1 MKTRFFLSLLAFFA
15 VLGLAGKSIALAET
29 INTQDYWALND
40 GYIEDFTN
48 NGQVVVSYGPYS
60 PYIMEDVF
68 TVDWPDEKGNTHQFF
83 NYDYSGNLKYY
94 GAVFY
99 ESIVDESFA
108 YVTSG
113 ERDFQVLTIVK
124 WVYVASGAQDF
135 LPPVLEVGKTYT
147 QSWQRDEYKDD
158 EYVGMGSDS
167 YTITVTG
174 PHTTTVPAGTF
185 TTYQLVMVNEW
196 QASTGALGTV
206 SYTYYLAHG
215 IGWVKMIRPGGTYEL
230 QEAPL
235 MVSPSSLSLSEGQ
248 TGTCTLSGGTG
259 VYSARSGNTAVATVG
274 LNGSTL
280 SVTGVSAGSAT
291 ITYSDSG
298 GEWGTM
304 SVTVAE
310 SYSGPPLSV
319 SPSSLSLSEG
329 QTGTCTLSGGTG
341 VYSARSGNTAVA
353 TVGLNGSTLSVTGV
367 SSGSVT
373 VTYSDTG
380 GDSGTV
386 AVTVVAS
393 GPLTVSPSSLSLSEG
408 QTGTCTLSG
417 GTGVY
422 GARSENTGI
431 ATIGLNG
438 STISVTGVSSGS
450 ATVTYFDNGGDWG
463 TMAIS
468 VGGSDSGSGDLAVSP
483 SSLSL
488 SEGQTGTCTLSG
500 GTGVYGARSENTGIA
515 TIGLNGSTI
524 SVTGVSSGSA
534 TVTYF
539 DSGGDWGTMAISVG
553 GSDSGSGDLAV
564 SPSSLSFLV
573 GQTGFCT
580 LTGGTEV
587 YGARSENTSV
597 ATTYLSGNTL
607 TVIGVSDGT
616 TTVTYFDS
624 GGDWRTMSVWVGS
637 VYVGLLVNPVSL
649 SLSVGQTGFCTLTS
663 GVGAYGARSENT
675 AVATVG
681 IDGSTLSVTGVSSGS
696 ATITYFD
703 SGGFSKTMSVSVSG
717 KLPSTYTNSLGMT
730 FILLPAGTFTMGSP
744 SDEPGADSDE
754 DEWPQHQV
762 TLTQPFYMQQTE
774 VTQAQWEAVMG
785 SSPSYFSGCPTCPV
799 EKVSWDDVQVFLGYM
814 NARGEGTYDLP
825 TEAQWGYAAR
835 AGSIT
840 AFYNG
845 GITETGSGYDPNL
858 DAIGWYTYNS
868 GSETHPV
875 AQKTPN
881 AWGLYDMTGNVWE
894 WCQDWY
900 SSSYYDS
907 SPSTDPA
914 GPSSGSNRVNRG
926 GSWYSTAGYSRSA
939 FRNYYSPTARYI
951 HLGFRLTRQP

>member
-1 MKTRFFLSLLAFFA
+1 
-15 VLGLAGKSIALAET
+15 
-29 INTQDYWALND
+29 
-40 GYIEDFTN
+40 
-48 NGQVVVSYGPYS
+48 
-60 PYIMEDVF
+60 
-68 TVDWPDEKGNTHQFF
+68 
-83 NYDYSGNLKYY
+83 
-94 GAVFY
+94 
-99 ESIVDESFA
+99 
-108 YVTSG
+108 
-113 ERDFQVLTIVK
+113 
-124 WVYVASGAQDF
+124 
-135 LPPVLEVGKTYT
+135 
-147 QSWQRDEYKDD
+147 
-158 EYVGMGSDS
+158 
-167 YTITVTG
+167 
-174 PHTTTVPAGTF
+174 
-185 TTYQLVMVNEW
+185 
-196 QASTGALGTV
+196 
-206 SYTYYLAHG
+206 
-215 IGWVKMIRPGGTYEL
+215 
-230 QEAPL
+230 
-235 MVSPSSLSLSEGQ
+235 
-248 TGTCTLSGGTG
+248 
-259 VYSARSGNTAVATVG
+259 
-274 LNGSTL
+274 
-280 SVTGVSAGSAT
+280 
-291 ITYSDSG
+291 
-298 GEWGTM
+298 
-304 SVTVAE
+304 
-310 SYSGPPLSV
+310 
-319 SPSSLSLSEG
+319 
-329 QTGTCTLSGGTG
+329 
-341 VYSARSGNTAVA
+341 
-353 TVGLNGSTLSVTGV
+353 
-367 SSGSVT
+367 
-373 VTYSDTG
+373 
-380 GDSGTV
+380 
-386 AVTVVAS
+386 
-393 GPLTVSPSSLSLSEG
+393 
-408 QTGTCTLSG
+408 
-417 GTGVY
+417 
-422 GARSENTGI
+422 
-431 ATIGLNG
+431 
-438 STISVTGVSSGS
+438 
-450 ATVTYFDNGGDWG
+450 
-463 TMAIS
+463 
-468 VGGSDSGSGDLAVSP
+468 
-483 SSLSL
+483 
-488 SEGQTGTCTLSG
+488 
-500 GTGVYGARSENTGIA
+500 
-515 TIGLNGSTI
+515 
-524 SVTGVSSGSA
+524 
-534 TVTYF
+534 VTYF